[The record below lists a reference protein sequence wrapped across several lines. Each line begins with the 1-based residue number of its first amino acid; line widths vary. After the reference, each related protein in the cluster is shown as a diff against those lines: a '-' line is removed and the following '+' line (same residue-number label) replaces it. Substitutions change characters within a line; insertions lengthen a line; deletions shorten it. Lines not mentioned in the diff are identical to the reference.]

1 MKISE
6 VNISFVKPCDG
17 LVGFASLIIDDQ
29 IYVGSIAIHK
39 RLGGDGYRLTYPPNG
54 KSDIINRPVVH
65 PITRECGKII
75 EEAVVRKLEE
85 VMKKHNDRYSSAHI

>member
-17 LVGFASLIIDDQ
+17 LVGFANLVIDDQ

-39 RLGGDGYRLTYPPNG
+39 RLGGDGYRLTYPNG
-54 KSDIINRPVVH
+54 KSNIINRPVVH
-65 PITRECGKII
+65 PITRESGRII
-75 EEAVVRKLEE
+75 EEAVVEKLEE
-85 VMKKHNDRYSSAHI
+85 VMRKHNDRYDSNHV

>member
-17 LVGFASLIIDDQ
+17 LVGFASLVIDGQ

-39 RLGGDGYRLTYPPNG
+39 RLGGDGYRLTYPNG
-54 KSDIINRPVVH
+54 KSNIINRPVVH
-65 PITRECGKII
+65 PITHECGRII
-75 EEAVVRKLEE
+75 EEAVVRKFED
-85 VMKKHNDRYSSAHI
+85 VMRKHNDRYDSNHI